1 MMRMGSRIRL
11 CCTATLV
18 LFATGCAT
26 RPDQN
31 VIRYV
36 GSSTIGLLMADAEL
50 EYGRCRIRIWTEP
63 ESYGGEQAVLHGVAD
78 IGGVARGVD
87 PAVTRE
93 GVVSTC
99 IGMDAIAVIV
109 DGSNRLTDLSTQE
122 LRAIFTGRTTN
133 WKELGGPD
141 VPIKPLI
148 VSRASATRNIFRAAV
163 LQEQAYANCEVVEP
177 DRRMMHAVETTKGAI
192 GQISFA
198 FLPECDEVR
207 PLAIDGQQP
216 TVRNSRYP
224 ITRPLHLCTRGRPRG
239 KIKAFID
246 WFLSA
251 DGQALVR
258 KRFVGVKP
266 AG

>member
-1 MMRMGSRIRL
+1 MMWMGPRIRL
-11 CCTATLV
+11 CCQAMLV
-18 LFATGCAT
+18 LLATGCAT

-50 EYGRCRIRIWTEP
+50 AYGRCCVRIWTEP
-63 ESYGGEQAVLHGVAD
+63 ESYGGEQAALSGVAD

-87 PAVTRE
+87 PAVTRG

-109 DGSNRLTDLSTQE
+109 DGTNPLSDLSTEQ
-122 LRAIFTGRTTN
+122 LRAIFTGRTRN
-133 WKELGGPD
+133 WKQLGGPD
-141 VPIKPLI
+141 LPIKPLI

-163 LQEQAYANCEVVEP
+163 LQEQDYIQCEVVEP

-198 FLPECDEVR
+198 FLPECKDVK
-207 PLAIDGQQP
+207 PLAIDGQKPAVGNPQ
-216 TVRNSRYP
+216 YP
-224 ITRPLHLCTRGRPRG
+224 ITRPLHLCTRGPPRG
-239 KIKAFID
+239 EVKQFID
-246 WFLSA
+246 WLLSE

-258 KRFVGVKP
+258 KRFVGVRP
-266 AG
+266 GD